1 LLSWEW
7 ARILEY
13 AKIAFTLV
21 FLARFSIED
30 YRRREVED
38 PEVYAY
44 VAGSAVFYALSTMI
58 VVLNLPPAYAA
69 VFTAL
74 SLTIAPAL
82 FTLLHVK
89 GLMGLGDVYVAT
101 GLSLSFTY
109 PVLFNETGLP
119 GTPVTAPPIIL
130 IILYAC
136 ASVIIYSIGKAL
148 YIAARHRDLLKGLKP
163 AEKILLPVIAKPM
176 TVEEYLGTRFFYPL
190 TIIEEDGGAVKQ
202 RVRLSYDVEKED
214 YREHQARLKTL
225 VEKGVVKPETRIWVS
240 HGIPFLTLILLGF
253 AIFILLG
260 DKPLTM
266 TIQR

>member
-1 LLSWEW
+1 
-7 ARILEY
+7 
-13 AKIAFTLV
+13 
-21 FLARFSIED
+21 
-30 YRRREVED
+30 
-38 PEVYAY
+38 
-44 VAGSAVFYALSTMI
+44 MI
-58 VVLNLPPAYAA
+58 VVLNLPPAYAI

-82 FTLLHVK
+82 FTLLYVK

-163 AEKILLPVIAKPM
+163 AEKILLPIIAKPM

-240 HGIPFLTLILLGF
+240 HGIPFLTLMLLGF
-253 AIFILLG
+253 AIFIVLG